1 MALAWCLRQEG
12 VSSVITGARTAAQV
26 QENLA
31 AAELKLDEATLARI
45 EDIVEP
51 APALLKM

>member
-1 MALAWCLRQEG
+1 M
-12 VSSVITGARTAAQV
+12 ITGARTAAQV